1 MIGASQLLAGLLVVV
16 MQQTSAPAPQ
26 PPPESPGAALT
37 PGGPT
42 PPPSATGETPLSGA
56 TPAPAT
62 GTPATP
68 PAGAPPP
75 APEPTTPR
83 ITFTLPFPPE
93 KGGGEAT
100 GSAGALD
107 YQREDFALLTG
118 GVKLHYQD
126 IKLAADVL
134 SIDLSTKELT
144 AAGHVV
150 IDQGPS
156 RLSGTAATFNLDT
169 KTGSIRDAAGASQ
182 PGIFFTGQRIDKVG
196 EDEYV
201 IEKGVFTSCEG
212 KSPPWSFRVGR
223 ARIRLEDYAYV
234 HNASMRVKV
243 VPVLYLPYIVWPTK
257 TDRASGL
264 LVPKIGNSNR
274 RGTYLGLAY
283 YKVLGRSWDTTLYA
297 DLYSKQYFGVGNEVR
312 YHPSDGTSGA
322 FRAYGIRD
330 PSPFPQDLRWKVRWD
345 HETRDLPFGLRGVV
359 QYENYSDFSYFR
371 EFERGLLTQ
380 AKNSI
385 YSDAFVSGNWGNQSV
400 NLLIDRRRTFLTA
413 EDIIDL
419 RQLPEAEYKLRPT
432 RLGNVPL
439 YFSLDSAA
447 HYLWVD
453 RGIVQAKYPRFH
465 VQPQL
470 RVPLS
475 PSPWLSLT
483 LTGGENYTWYGQSTR
498 VAPGQNTFT
507 GETLARSLPFGGA
520 EVIGPSFSRI
530 LNARLGPFAKLKH
543 LIEPRFAWS
552 YVGRFDDQAKVPIFD
567 EIDGAQAGGV
577 NVGRISLINR
587 LLGKPADAKGGGARE
602 ILSLE
607 ISRSYSFDAGQPLE
621 SGAGTHSA
629 LGPLR
634 ASLRSYPTPAF
645 GLRLDADYSVL
656 FKQLTAVQTTGSV
669 GLGRQRFDFTLTRRW
684 RDVTGE
690 VQSDQGTFGTI
701 LQLLRGGK
709 LNLGSYLTY
718 DFQQSLLRDQ
728 RHLLTWTGSCYALH
742 LELHEST
749 VGQLRRRDYL
759 FSVDLKNVGTFI
771 DLNGGET
778 QGL

>member
-1 MIGASQLLAGLLVVV
+1 MIAGPHLLAGLLLAA
-16 MQQTSAPAPQ
+16 MQQATAAPQ

-42 PPPSATGETPLSGA
+42 PLPSATGDPPHPG
-56 TPAPAT
+56 TPAAPT
-62 GTPATP
+62 EGSPATP
-68 PAGAPPP
+68 PAGGPPP
-75 APEPTTPR
+75 APAPTTPR
-83 ITFTLPFPPE
+83 ITFTLPFPAE

-100 GSAGALD
+100 GAAGALD
-107 YQREDFALLTG
+107 YQREDYAVLTG
-118 GVKLHYQD
+118 GVELHYQD
-126 IKLAADVL
+126 INLAAEVL
-134 SIDLSTKELT
+134 SVDLSTKELT
-144 AAGHVV
+144 AVGHVV

-169 KTGSIRDAAGASQ
+169 KTGSVRDAAGAAQ
-182 PGIFFTGQRIDKVG
+182 PGIFFTGERIDKVG

-212 KSPPWSFRVGR
+212 KAPPWSFRVGR

-234 HNASMRVKV
+234 RHASMRIKV
-243 VPVLYLPYIVWPTK
+243 VPVLYFPYMVWPTR

-297 DLYSKQYFGVGNEVR
+297 DLYSKNYFGLGNEVR
-312 YHPSDGTSGA
+312 YHPSEGTSGA
-322 FRAYGIRD
+322 FRAYAIRD

-345 HETRDLPFGLRGVV
+345 HETNDLPYGLRGVV
-359 QYENYSDFSYFR
+359 QYENYSDFNYFR
-371 EFERGLLTQ
+371 EFERGLLSQ

-385 YSDAFVSGNWGNQSV
+385 YSDSFVSGNWGNRSF
-400 NLLIDRRRTFLTA
+400 NLLVDRRRTFLTQ

-419 RQLPEAEYKLRPT
+419 RQLPEVEYKLRPT
-432 RLGNVPL
+432 RLGNTPFYL
-439 YFSLDSAA
+439 AFDSAA

-465 VQPQL
+465 FQPQL

-475 PSPWLSLT
+475 PASWLSLT

-498 VAPGQNTFT
+498 EAPGQNTFT
-507 GETLARSLPFGGA
+507 GETLARSLPFAGT

-530 LNARLGPFAKLKH
+530 INARLGPFAKLKH

-552 YVGRFDDQAKVPIFD
+552 YVGRFEDQAQVPIFD
-567 EIDGAQAGGV
+567 EIDGAQARGV

-587 LLGKPADAKGGGARE
+587 LLGKPADVKGGGARE

-607 ISRSYSFDAGQPLE
+607 LSRSVSFDAAQPLE
-621 SGAGTHSA
+621 SGVGTHST

-645 GLRLDADYSVL
+645 GLRLDADYSVF
-656 FKQLTAVQTTGSV
+656 FKQLTALQTTGNFA
-669 GLGRQRFDFTLTRRW
+669 LGRQRFDFTLTKRW
-684 RDVTGE
+684 RDLTGE
-690 VQSDQGTFGTI
+690 VQSDQGTFGTN
-701 LQLLRGGK
+701 LQLLRAGK

-728 RHLLTWTGSCYALH
+728 RHLITWTGSCYALH